1 MEQRILRL
9 TRVGFSCQSF
19 AIYNLSYLSLISRLT
34 TTQWTAILKLK
45 TWNRAKQ
52 VKYSCLYYFNKP
64 ANACLLSRNIHTL
77 GPYLC
82 RESFSWLLCHFFVQ
96 LLLNNN
102 SSILQLKIKGAL
114 TRLPILVCQMKV
126 QLVSYFLLY
135 RNVLP
140 TVLFSLAHEGFVFI
154 FPIFYE
160 CSRGQISQVTI
171 I

>member
-19 AIYNLSYLSLISRLT
+19 AIYDLSYLSLISRLT

-45 TWNRAKQ
+45 IWNRAKQ

-82 RESFSWLLCHFFVQ
+82 RESFSWLLRHFFVQ

-114 TRLPILVCQMKV
+114 TRLPILVLSNEGPV
-126 QLVSYFLLY
+126 GLLFLVIQECITNSI
-135 RNVLP
+135 V
-140 TVLFSLAHEGFVFI
+140 FSCTWRFCLHIPHILWMFQ
-154 FPIFYE
+154 
-160 CSRGQISQVTI
+160 RTN
-171 I
+171 